1 MLKNMFSAVLAF
13 VKNKTNWLS
22 FIAGLSLV
30 FAYAP
35 FEQWWLPLIII
46 PCWLFLLDKNNTK
59 PVQACYAFA
68 VGWFTSGI
76 SWVHVSIADFGGMP
90 LLVSLLL
97 MFFLC
102 LYLALYPALS
112 CWLSIKTARYIN
124 SEQKLNLWLLAPFWL
139 LTEYFREHFL
149 TGFPWLSL
157 GYRQINSPLSSFA
170 SIVGETG
177 ITIVL
182 LLLSIALVRLFQAKE
197 RILSALI
204 IIFCGVSIVFASTQS
219 WVTATGK
226 TIKTA
231 LVQGNIA
238 QELKWLPEKEW
249 PTLELYLSLTEATQ
263 NIDIFVWPESA
274 IPALE
279 PSVQDYL
286 KVVNEHANSTN
297 SAVITGIIN
306 YNFEQRSFFNSV
318 IVLGNKT
325 DQQAFGNYLYGHE
338 NRYSKHH
345 LLPIGEFVP
354 FEDWL
359 RPIAP
364 LFNLPMSSFKRG
376 DYIQPNLQAK
386 DIQILPLLCF
396 EIAFPEQLA
405 ANYTDDTQLLLT
417 VSNDAWF
424 ADSHG
429 PHQHMEI
436 ARMRALEF
444 GRPLVRSTNTGITAA
459 VDHFGQFINQL
470 PQFEQ
475 GVLISDIALVE
486 GITPY
491 AKWGRMPIYS
501 FAFGFLLL
509 MLYLARRQSRC
520 QPNLSKQD

>member
-1 MLKNMFSAVLAF
+1 MSNAV
-13 VKNKTNWLS
+13 
-22 FIAGLSLV
+22 
-30 FAYAP
+30 
-35 FEQWWLPLIII
+35 
-46 PCWLFLLDKNNTK
+46 
-59 PVQACYAFA
+59 
-68 VGWFTSGI
+68 
-76 SWVHVSIADFGGMP
+76 
-90 LLVSLLL
+90 
-97 MFFLC
+97 
-102 LYLALYPALS
+102 
-112 CWLSIKTARYIN
+112 
-124 SEQKLNLWLLAPFWL
+124 
-139 LTEYFREHFL
+139 
-149 TGFPWLSL
+149 
-157 GYRQINSPLSSFA
+157 
-170 SIVGETG
+170 
-177 ITIVL
+177 
-182 LLLSIALVRLFQAKE
+182 
-197 RILSALI
+197 
-204 IIFCGVSIVFASTQS
+204 
-219 WVTATGK
+219 
-226 TIKTA
+226 
-231 LVQGNIA
+231 
-238 QELKWLPEKEW
+238 
-249 PTLELYLSLTEATQ
+249 
-263 NIDIFVWPESA
+263 
-274 IPALE
+274 
-279 PSVQDYL
+279 
-286 KVVNEHANSTN
+286 
-297 SAVITGIIN
+297 
-306 YNFEQRSFFNSV
+306 FNSV

-386 DIQILPLLCF
+386 GIQILPLLCF

-459 VDHFGQFINQL
+459 VDHYGQFINQL

-491 AKWGRMPIYS
+491 AKWDECPFIVLHL
-501 FAFGFLLL
+501 AF
-509 MLYLARRQSRC
+509 YC
-520 QPNLSKQD
+520 